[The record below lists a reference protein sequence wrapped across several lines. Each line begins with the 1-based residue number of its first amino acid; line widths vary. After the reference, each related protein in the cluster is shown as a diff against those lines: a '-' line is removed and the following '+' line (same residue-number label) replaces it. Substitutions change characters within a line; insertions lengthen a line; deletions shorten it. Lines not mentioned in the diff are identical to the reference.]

1 VVKASAKQKGVEI
14 KTYSIIY
21 QLLDDITGMLTGMM
35 APKYTEENTGQAEV
49 REVFKIPKGLV
60 AGCVVVDGRLIRGG
74 MVRVIREGVVH
85 YEGKL
90 TSLKRF
96 KDDVEEIG
104 NGYEC
109 GVGIK
114 GYDDVVVGDVIETFK
129 RVEQKNGHRH
139 GVARHRDHHEL
150 CEDHRLCKPRAA
162 LS

>member
-1 VVKASAKQKGVEI
+1 
-14 KTYSIIY
+14 
-21 QLLDDITGMLTGMM
+21 MLTGMM
-35 APKYTEENTGQAEV
+35 DTKYDEENTGQADV
-49 REVFKIPKGLV
+49 KDTFKTPKGMI

-74 MVRVIREGVVH
+74 LVRVIRDGVVIH
-85 YEGKL
+85 EGEL

-129 RVEQKNGHRH
+129 RVEQKQ
-139 GVARHRDHHEL
+139 
-150 CEDHRLCKPRAA
+150 A
-162 LS
+162 L